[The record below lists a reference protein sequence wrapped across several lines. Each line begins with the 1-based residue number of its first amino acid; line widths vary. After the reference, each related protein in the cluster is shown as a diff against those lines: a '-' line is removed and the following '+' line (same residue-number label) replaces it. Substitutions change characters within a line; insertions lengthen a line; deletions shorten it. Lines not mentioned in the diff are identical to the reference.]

1 MLNLNQIGVH
11 FGERTLFENIS
22 LAVGIKDRVGLVG
35 RNGAGKS
42 TLLKIVA
49 GVQNA
54 SEGNVHTP
62 KDYRIGY
69 LAQEMEHNEDATV
82 LEEAQSAFAVYQEL
96 EAEIEQISND
106 ISTRTDYESDAYARL
121 IDRLGEANDQLALM
135 GTGSKE
141 EQTQR
146 VLQGL
151 GFRPADMDRKMS
163 EFSGGWKMRVEL
175 GKLLLVAPDL
185 LLLDEPT
192 NHLDIESIEWLEN
205 FLKFYPGSMVLIS
218 HDRTFLDNVTDRTV
232 EITSTR
238 VHDHKASYSK
248 YMAWREEEFARQESA
263 AKQQQKDIAHTE
275 ELINKFRAKKNKAA
289 FAQSLIKKLDKM
301 ERIEVDQFENAA
313 MRFRFPPA
321 PRAGKVVVEAQ
332 RLAKRFDDLEVF
344 KDVDL
349 MIARQD
355 KVALVGKNGAG
366 KTTLFYMIA
375 GLVAIDSGKIYLSG
389 KELNQKSISE
399 RTSLG
404 LTYLPQ
410 ESSIFKGLTVE
421 ANILSA
427 LEQRKDLNHKE
438 SQKELDSLL
447 GDFGLHGLSKTLGIK
462 LSGGER
468 RRTEIARSVASNPKF
483 ILLDEPF
490 AGIDPIAVSDLKSII
505 HNLNE
510 KGIGV
515 VISDHNVRDTMNICT
530 KVLIVNKGKI
540 IANGEPSEI
549 ANDKLVKEV
558 YLGKDFDT
566 VL

>member
-1 MLNLNQIGVH
+1 MNLFV
-11 FGERTLFENIS
+11 ENLHKTYDKKAVVNGIS
-22 LAVGIKDRVGLVG
+22 
-35 RNGAGKS
+35 
-42 TLLKIVA
+42 
-49 GVQNA
+49 
-54 SEGNVHTP
+54 
-62 KDYRIGY
+62 
-69 LAQEMEHNEDATV
+69 
-82 LEEAQSAFAVYQEL
+82 F
-96 EAEIEQISND
+96 
-106 ISTRTDYESDAYARL
+106 
-121 IDRLGEANDQLALM
+121 
-135 GTGSKE
+135 
-141 EQTQR
+141 
-146 VLQGL
+146 
-151 GFRPADMDRKMS
+151 
-163 EFSGGWKMRVEL
+163 
-175 GKLLLVAPDL
+175 
-185 LLLDEPT
+185 
-192 NHLDIESIEWLEN
+192 
-205 FLKFYPGSMVLIS
+205 
-218 HDRTFLDNVTDRTV
+218 
-232 EITSTR
+232 EITSGET
-238 VHDHKASYSK
+238 
-248 YMAWREEEFARQESA
+248 
-263 AKQQQKDIAHTE
+263 IGI
-275 ELINKFRAKKNKAA
+275 LG
-289 FAQSLIKKLDKM
+289 
-301 ERIEVDQFENAA
+301 
-313 MRFRFPPA
+313 P
-321 PRAGKVVVEAQ
+321 
-332 RLAKRFDDLEVF
+332 
-344 KDVDL
+344 
-349 MIARQD
+349 
-355 KVALVGKNGAG
+355 NGAG

-490 AGIDPIAVSDLKSII
+490 AGIDPIAVSDLKTII
-505 HNLNE
+505 HSLNE

>member
-1 MLNLNQIGVH
+1 MNLFV
-11 FGERTLFENIS
+11 ENLHKTYDKKAVVDGIS
-22 LAVGIKDRVGLVG
+22 
-35 RNGAGKS
+35 
-42 TLLKIVA
+42 
-49 GVQNA
+49 
-54 SEGNVHTP
+54 
-62 KDYRIGY
+62 
-69 LAQEMEHNEDATV
+69 
-82 LEEAQSAFAVYQEL
+82 F
-96 EAEIEQISND
+96 
-106 ISTRTDYESDAYARL
+106 
-121 IDRLGEANDQLALM
+121 
-135 GTGSKE
+135 
-141 EQTQR
+141 
-146 VLQGL
+146 
-151 GFRPADMDRKMS
+151 
-163 EFSGGWKMRVEL
+163 
-175 GKLLLVAPDL
+175 
-185 LLLDEPT
+185 
-192 NHLDIESIEWLEN
+192 
-205 FLKFYPGSMVLIS
+205 
-218 HDRTFLDNVTDRTV
+218 
-232 EITSTR
+232 EITSGET
-238 VHDHKASYSK
+238 
-248 YMAWREEEFARQESA
+248 
-263 AKQQQKDIAHTE
+263 IGI
-275 ELINKFRAKKNKAA
+275 LG
-289 FAQSLIKKLDKM
+289 
-301 ERIEVDQFENAA
+301 
-313 MRFRFPPA
+313 P
-321 PRAGKVVVEAQ
+321 
-332 RLAKRFDDLEVF
+332 
-344 KDVDL
+344 
-349 MIARQD
+349 
-355 KVALVGKNGAG
+355 NGAG

-438 SQKELDSLL
+438 CKKELDSLL

-490 AGIDPIAVSDLKSII
+490 AGIDPIAVSDLKTII
-505 HNLNE
+505 HSLNE

>member
-1 MLNLNQIGVH
+1 MNLFI
-11 FGERTLFENIS
+11 ENLHKTYDKKAVVDGIS
-22 LAVGIKDRVGLVG
+22 
-35 RNGAGKS
+35 
-42 TLLKIVA
+42 
-49 GVQNA
+49 
-54 SEGNVHTP
+54 
-62 KDYRIGY
+62 
-69 LAQEMEHNEDATV
+69 
-82 LEEAQSAFAVYQEL
+82 F
-96 EAEIEQISND
+96 
-106 ISTRTDYESDAYARL
+106 
-121 IDRLGEANDQLALM
+121 
-135 GTGSKE
+135 
-141 EQTQR
+141 
-146 VLQGL
+146 
-151 GFRPADMDRKMS
+151 
-163 EFSGGWKMRVEL
+163 
-175 GKLLLVAPDL
+175 
-185 LLLDEPT
+185 
-192 NHLDIESIEWLEN
+192 
-205 FLKFYPGSMVLIS
+205 
-218 HDRTFLDNVTDRTV
+218 
-232 EITSTR
+232 EITSGET
-238 VHDHKASYSK
+238 
-248 YMAWREEEFARQESA
+248 
-263 AKQQQKDIAHTE
+263 IGI
-275 ELINKFRAKKNKAA
+275 LG
-289 FAQSLIKKLDKM
+289 
-301 ERIEVDQFENAA
+301 
-313 MRFRFPPA
+313 P
-321 PRAGKVVVEAQ
+321 
-332 RLAKRFDDLEVF
+332 
-344 KDVDL
+344 
-349 MIARQD
+349 
-355 KVALVGKNGAG
+355 NGAG

-375 GLVAIDSGKIYLSG
+375 GLVAVDSGKIYLSG
-389 KELNQKSISE
+389 KKLNQKSISD

-505 HNLNE
+505 HNLNK

>member
-1 MLNLNQIGVH
+1 MNLFV
-11 FGERTLFENIS
+11 ENLHKTYDKKAVVDGIS
-22 LAVGIKDRVGLVG
+22 
-35 RNGAGKS
+35 
-42 TLLKIVA
+42 
-49 GVQNA
+49 
-54 SEGNVHTP
+54 
-62 KDYRIGY
+62 
-69 LAQEMEHNEDATV
+69 
-82 LEEAQSAFAVYQEL
+82 F
-96 EAEIEQISND
+96 
-106 ISTRTDYESDAYARL
+106 
-121 IDRLGEANDQLALM
+121 
-135 GTGSKE
+135 
-141 EQTQR
+141 
-146 VLQGL
+146 
-151 GFRPADMDRKMS
+151 
-163 EFSGGWKMRVEL
+163 
-175 GKLLLVAPDL
+175 
-185 LLLDEPT
+185 
-192 NHLDIESIEWLEN
+192 
-205 FLKFYPGSMVLIS
+205 
-218 HDRTFLDNVTDRTV
+218 
-232 EITSTR
+232 EITSGET
-238 VHDHKASYSK
+238 
-248 YMAWREEEFARQESA
+248 
-263 AKQQQKDIAHTE
+263 IGI
-275 ELINKFRAKKNKAA
+275 LG
-289 FAQSLIKKLDKM
+289 
-301 ERIEVDQFENAA
+301 
-313 MRFRFPPA
+313 P
-321 PRAGKVVVEAQ
+321 
-332 RLAKRFDDLEVF
+332 
-344 KDVDL
+344 
-349 MIARQD
+349 
-355 KVALVGKNGAG
+355 NGAG

-389 KELNQKSISE
+389 EKLNQKSISE

-438 SQKELDSLL
+438 SQKELNSLL

-505 HNLNE
+505 QSLNE
-510 KGIGV
+510 KRIGV

>member
-1 MLNLNQIGVH
+1 MN
-11 FGERTLFENIS
+11 
-22 LAVGIKDRVGLVG
+22 
-35 RNGAGKS
+35 
-42 TLLKIVA
+42 
-49 GVQNA
+49 
-54 SEGNVHTP
+54 
-62 KDYRIGY
+62 
-69 LAQEMEHNEDATV
+69 
-82 LEEAQSAFAVYQEL
+82 
-96 EAEIEQISND
+96 
-106 ISTRTDYESDAYARL
+106 
-121 IDRLGEANDQLALM
+121 
-135 GTGSKE
+135 
-141 EQTQR
+141 
-146 VLQGL
+146 
-151 GFRPADMDRKMS
+151 
-163 EFSGGWKMRVEL
+163 
-175 GKLLLVAPDL
+175 LLV
-185 LLLDEPT
+185 
-192 NHLDIESIEWLEN
+192 EN
-205 FLKFYPGSMVLIS
+205 LHKTYDKKAVVDGIS
-218 HDRTFLDNVTDRTV
+218 F
-232 EITSTR
+232 EITSGET
-238 VHDHKASYSK
+238 
-248 YMAWREEEFARQESA
+248 
-263 AKQQQKDIAHTE
+263 IGI
-275 ELINKFRAKKNKAA
+275 LG
-289 FAQSLIKKLDKM
+289 
-301 ERIEVDQFENAA
+301 
-313 MRFRFPPA
+313 P
-321 PRAGKVVVEAQ
+321 
-332 RLAKRFDDLEVF
+332 
-344 KDVDL
+344 
-349 MIARQD
+349 
-355 KVALVGKNGAG
+355 NGAG

-399 RTSLG
+399 RTALG

-438 SQKELDSLL
+438 SQKEMDSLL

-490 AGIDPIAVSDLKSII
+490 AGIDPIAVSDLKTII
-505 HNLNE
+505 HSLNE

>member
-1 MLNLNQIGVH
+1 
-11 FGERTLFENIS
+11 
-22 LAVGIKDRVGLVG
+22 
-35 RNGAGKS
+35 
-42 TLLKIVA
+42 
-49 GVQNA
+49 
-54 SEGNVHTP
+54 
-62 KDYRIGY
+62 
-69 LAQEMEHNEDATV
+69 
-82 LEEAQSAFAVYQEL
+82 
-96 EAEIEQISND
+96 
-106 ISTRTDYESDAYARL
+106 
-121 IDRLGEANDQLALM
+121 
-135 GTGSKE
+135 
-141 EQTQR
+141 
-146 VLQGL
+146 
-151 GFRPADMDRKMS
+151 
-163 EFSGGWKMRVEL
+163 
-175 GKLLLVAPDL
+175 
-185 LLLDEPT
+185 
-192 NHLDIESIEWLEN
+192 
-205 FLKFYPGSMVLIS
+205 
-218 HDRTFLDNVTDRTV
+218 
-232 EITSTR
+232 
-238 VHDHKASYSK
+238 
-248 YMAWREEEFARQESA
+248 
-263 AKQQQKDIAHTE
+263 
-275 ELINKFRAKKNKAA
+275 
-289 FAQSLIKKLDKM
+289 
-301 ERIEVDQFENAA
+301 
-313 MRFRFPPA
+313 
-321 PRAGKVVVEAQ
+321 
-332 RLAKRFDDLEVF
+332 
-344 KDVDL
+344 
-349 MIARQD
+349 
-355 KVALVGKNGAG
+355 
-366 KTTLFYMIA
+366 MIA

-505 HNLNE
+505 HSLNE